1 MGIFSFFFSNKSC
14 SSRTSSV
21 LSCPCSTPY
30 VILDTETTGL
40 DPATDKIIQL
50 SAIKYDANGTPIDFY
65 DTYINPG
72 SPIPARATKINGIT
86 DKMVSNAPT
95 AAQLQDRFLS
105 FIGDAMIVGYNVNFD
120 LRFLD
125 HTFPF
130 SCFAKCQ
137 YVDALSIARQY
148 LSSPD
153 YKLETIASCL
163 GFHPDAGFH
172 DSFTDCEAVA
182 FVLRALD
189 APIAEY
195 VKEFHRCTAPTRR
208 QRPKAVEHFSPKD
221 MIPSVSC
228 TDSSHP
234 LFGRSIVFTGT
245 LSMMRHEAAQMV
257 ADKGAIIKGAV
268 SKRTD
273 YLVVGEQDLALVG
286 DDGMSSKEEK
296 AVALNA
302 SGEAQI
308 HIIRESEFL
317 RLLRTESEV

>member
-95 AAQLQDRFLS
+95 AAQLQD
-105 FIGDAMIVGYNVNFD
+105 
-120 LRFLD
+120 
-125 HTFPF
+125 TFPF

-245 LSMMRHEAAQMV
+245 LSMMRHEAAQMA